1 MKPVCKRSHVLFPA
15 LLMIAL
21 AACLQSPPSGVHA
34 AEQPTSPDRG
44 VTVKP
49 LDWLKA
55 QTPPDFA
62 PNSTLP
68 PLTRWGWAMSFD
80 VAKELADRWG
90 YAVEFSGYVSEQVAD
105 EALANPKGRNGQ
117 CLALVAGNPQK
128 YKLGVL
134 LDRQFPK
141 DMPPEAYLRD
151 AQGNFISD
159 KGNPKSLSPEMP
171 EDCLKQAG
179 QLSAVGLAKLHAR
192 CPIAIIQNGG
202 EYGLNV
208 LGWAQKYWEKDPKV
222 VAAKGDMSW
231 YQYIS
236 RQKAR
241 EQKAVADAVRAAT
254 PDRLLYVFYTC
265 GGDTHRHGTLKTFHD
280 DWAWDYSDM
289 RACADIATN
298 EYYYHDFNSGW
309 IGKDDMLTQ
318 ALGAKG
324 YELRFGM
331 KNSYDYLCPGY
342 KQDEKAPSPPVWD
355 ATEPIDNNAKAFGDL
370 RLYEGFLK
378 CLYTEGMI
386 GGVAGYFSFPKGGFD
401 AAFSPDKPPQ
411 YLVQMVILGR
421 VHALFSH
428 QEAFLRQGDLLPG
441 PNKHA
446 KVTDQPAY
454 EFPTGKP
461 HLRVLARKMPKQPKW
476 LITAWASDGIEEPGD
491 GGDSGAGI
499 GYPAGAGHRQ
509 RLHRD
514 APGWQAGSPAGGC
527 SMIASAGADDRDGTA
542 ETRADLRGQPEL
554 QGPQRRPGAPADP
567 IND

>member
-1 MKPVCKRSHVLFPA
+1 MKPVSRQSHVLF
-15 LLMIAL
+15 LVVFEVAL
-21 AACLQSPPSGVHA
+21 AAIFQAPTGGVFA
-34 AEQPTSPDRG
+34 ADQPAAPAQG

-49 LDWLKA
+49 VDWLKA
-55 QTPPDFA
+55 QTPPNFA
-62 PNSTLP
+62 PSSTLP

-90 YAVEFSGYVSEQVAD
+90 YAVEFAGYVSDSVAD
-105 EALANPKGRNGQ
+105 EAIGNPNGRNGQ
-117 CLALVAGNPQK
+117 CLALVAGNPRK
-128 YKLGVL
+128 YHLGVL

-159 KGNPKSLSPEMP
+159 QENAKMLSPEMP

-179 QLSAVGLAKLHAR
+179 QISAVGLAKLRNR

-208 LGWAQKYWEKDPKV
+208 IGWAKKYWEQDPRV
-222 VAAKGDMSW
+222 IAAKGNLTW

-241 EQKAVADAVRAAT
+241 EQKAVAEAVRAAT
-254 PDRLLYVFYTC
+254 PGRLLYVFYTC
-265 GGDTHRHGTLKTFHD
+265 GGDTHRHGTIETFYD

-289 RACADIATN
+289 RVCADIATN
-298 EYYYHDFNSGW
+298 EYYYHDYNSGW
-309 IGKDDMLTQ
+309 IGEDDMLTQ

-331 KNSYDYLCPGY
+331 KNTYDYVCPGY
-342 KQDEKAPSPPVWD
+342 KQDANSPTVAVWD
-355 ATEPIDNNAKAFGDL
+355 ATQSIDNNAKAFGDL

-386 GGVAGYFSFPKGGFD
+386 GGVAGYFSYPEGGFD
-401 AAFSPDKPPQ
+401 AAFSSDKPPQ

-421 VHALFSH
+421 VHAIFSH

-441 PNKHA
+441 PHQHA
-446 KVTDQPAY
+446 KVKDQPAY
-454 EFPTGKP
+454 EFPTGQP
-461 HLRVLARKMPKQPKW
+461 NMRVLARKMPQRPEW
-476 LITAWASDGIEEPGD
+476 LITAWASDGVERPVTVEI
-491 GGDSGAGI
+491 
-499 GYPAGAGHRQ
+499 
-509 RLHRD
+509 
-514 APGWQAGSPAGGC
+514 
-527 SMIASAGADDRDGTA
+527 
-542 ETRADLRGQPEL
+542 PEL
-554 QGPQRRPGAPADP
+554 GSVTLQARAIGSVYVVTLTNSKQVLQQVDAG
-567 IND
+567 

>member
-1 MKPVCKRSHVLFPA
+1 MKRVCQQSYVLPLA
-15 LLMIAL
+15 LLMTAL
-21 AACLQSPPSGVHA
+21 AAWVQCQAGSVLA
-34 AEQPTSPDRG
+34 ADQPATPAAG
-44 VTVKP
+44 GTVKP
-49 LDWLKA
+49 LEWLTA
-55 QTPPDFA
+55 QTAPDFA

-68 PLTRWGWAMSFD
+68 PLTRWGWAMSFE

-90 YAVEFSGYVSEQVAD
+90 YAVEFSGYVSEKVAD
-105 EALANPKGRNGQ
+105 DALANPEGRNGR
-117 CLALVAGNPQK
+117 CLALVAVNPQK

-134 LDRQFPK
+134 VDRQFPK

-151 AQGNFISD
+151 AQGNFIPD
-159 KGNPKSLSPEMP
+159 KWNPKSLSPEMP

-179 QLSAVGLAKLHAR
+179 QLSAVGLAKLRTR

-208 LGWAQKYWEKDPKV
+208 LGWAQKYWEQDPRV
-222 VAAKGDMSW
+222 IAAKGDLNW
-231 YQYIS
+231 YRYIS

-241 EQKAVADAVRAAT
+241 EQKAVAAAIRAAV

-265 GGDTHRHGTLKTFHD
+265 GGNTHRRGTLETFYD

-289 RACADIATN
+289 RVCADIATN

-331 KNSYDYLCPGY
+331 KNSYDYMCPGY
-342 KQDEKAPSPPVWD
+342 KQDAKDPVVPVWD
-355 ATEPIDNNAKAFGDL
+355 ATQPMDNDAKAFGDL

-378 CLYTEGMI
+378 CLYAEGMI

-401 AAFSPDKPPQ
+401 AAFAPDKPPQ
-411 YLVQMVILGR
+411 YLMQMVILGR

-446 KVTDQPAY
+446 KVKDQPAY
-454 EFPTGKP
+454 EFPSGQTNR
-461 HLRVLARKMPKQPKW
+461 RVLARKMPNEPKW
-476 LITAWASDGIEEPGD
+476 LITAWAADGVEG
-491 GGDSGAGI
+491 
-499 GYPAGAGHRQ
+499 PATVEIPELGSVTV
-509 RLHRD
+509 
-514 APGWQAGSPAGGC
+514 QARAVGSVYTATL
-527 SMIASAGADDRDGTA
+527 RDGK
-542 ETRADLRGQPEL
+542 PVL
-554 QGPQRRPGAPADP
+554 QQLDAA
-567 IND
+567 